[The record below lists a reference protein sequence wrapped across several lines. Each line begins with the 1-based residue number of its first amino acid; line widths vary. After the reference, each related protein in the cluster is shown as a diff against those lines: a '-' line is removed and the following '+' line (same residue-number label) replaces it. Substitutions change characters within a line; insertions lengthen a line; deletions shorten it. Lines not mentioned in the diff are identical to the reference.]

1 MYQNHHR
8 RATDP
13 SSSNKRIR
21 ISFPFETATFM
32 ERSIALKAL
41 ESARATLEAA
51 QREEAARLREEAKA
65 EALALIK
72 PQLQRQQAVEV
83 AIREAEERARDR
95 ERQLASQVR
104 A

>member
-1 MYQNHHR
+1 MRGQSRAPALHACAHHGAAPSPQV
-8 RATDP
+8 RA
-13 SSSNKRIR
+13 
-21 ISFPFETATFM
+21 
-32 ERSIALKAL
+32 SI
-41 ESARATLEAA
+41 EAA

-72 PQLQRQQAVEV
+72 PQLQRQQAVEI

>member
-1 MYQNHHR
+1 MTSECPTSGAGAGFNRGGQS
-8 RATDP
+8 RAPALHACAHQSAAP
-13 SSSNKRIR
+13 SPQVR
-21 ISFPFETATFM
+21 A
-32 ERSIALKAL
+32 SI
-41 ESARATLEAA
+41 EAA